1 VGDEV
6 HQLGHGGRLDP
17 PAGAGH
23 RAPAQHRP
31 QAVFLLFLK
40 KRNINDLFVLINEY
54 KMKRHL
60 FVDDIVVLTSHVS
73 G

>member
-1 VGDEV
+1 MRSTSLAMVAALTRRPELV
-6 HQLGHGGRLDP
+6 IEP
-17 PAGAGH
+17 P
-23 RAPAQHRP
+23 
-31 QAVFLLFLK
+31 LSTDLKLFSFFSKNK
-40 KRNINDLFVLINEY
+40 KKLMIYLFVLINEY